1 MFIDKDSLVVNGI
14 SIGKYLVQA
23 EYQYPKLWGD
33 DTGINLAGTF
43 TGTLLGIFPKI
54 IVQFR
59 KLAKDELE
67 TIAPILD
74 SQSQSVTYY
83 DPVKKQN
90 TTIQT
95 YTGDWSIVN
104 KSIVGHNGIKNEG
117 FSISFISTKRRS

>member
-14 SIGKYLVQA
+14 SIGKYIVQA
-23 EYQYPKLWGD
+23 EYQYPKLWGE
-33 DTGINLAGTF
+33 DTGRNLAGSF

-59 KLAKDELE
+59 KLTREELE
-67 TIAPILD
+67 SIAPILD
-74 SQSQSVTYY
+74 SQSQTVTYY

-90 TTIQT
+90 ITIKT

-104 KSIVGHNGIKNEG
+104 KSIVGHDGIKNEG
-117 FSISFISTKRRS
+117 FSISFIAMQKRG

>member
-1 MFIDKDSLVVNGI
+1 MFIDKDSLIINGI

-23 EYQYPKLWGD
+23 EYQYPKLWGE
-33 DTGINLAGTF
+33 DTGRNLAGSF

-59 KLAKDELE
+59 KLTKEELE
-67 TIAPILD
+67 SIAPILD
-74 SQSQSVTYY
+74 SQSQNVTYY

-90 TTIQT
+90 ITIQT

-104 KSIVGHNGIKNEG
+104 KSIVGHDGIKNEG
-117 FSISFISTKRRS
+117 FSISIISTKRRN

>member
-14 SIGKYLVQA
+14 SIGKYIVQA
-23 EYQYPKLWGD
+23 EYQYPKLWGE
-33 DTGINLAGTF
+33 DTGRNLAGTF

-59 KLAKDELE
+59 KLKKEELE
-67 TIAPILD
+67 SIAPILD
-74 SQSQSVTYY
+74 SQSQNVTYY

-90 TTIQT
+90 ITIKT
-95 YTGDWSIVN
+95 YTGDWSIIN

-117 FSISFISTKRRS
+117 FSISFIAMQKRG

>member
-1 MFIDKDSLVVNGI
+1 MFIDKDSLVINGI
-14 SIGKYLVQA
+14 SIGKYLVQV
-23 EYQYPKLWGD
+23 EYQYPKLWGE
-33 DTGINLAGTF
+33 DTGRNLAGTF

-59 KLAKDELE
+59 KLSKDELE

-95 YTGDWSIVN
+95 YTGDWSTVN

-117 FSISFISTKRRS
+117 FSISFISTKRRN

>member
-14 SIGKYLVQA
+14 SIGKYIVQA
-23 EYQYPKLWGD
+23 EYQYPKLWGN
-33 DTGINLAGTF
+33 DTGRSLSGSF
-43 TGTLLGIFPKI
+43 TGSLLGIFVKI

-59 KLAKDELE
+59 KLSKDELE
-67 TIAPILD
+67 IIAPILD
-74 SQSQSVTYY
+74 SQSQNVTYY

-90 TTIQT
+90 ITIKT

-117 FSISFISTKRRS
+117 FSISFISTKRRN

>member
-14 SIGKYLVQA
+14 SIGKYIVQA
-23 EYQYPKLWGD
+23 EYQYPKLWGE
-33 DTGINLAGTF
+33 DTGRNLAGSF

-59 KLAKDELE
+59 KLTKEELE
-67 TIAPILD
+67 SIAPILD
-74 SQSQSVTYY
+74 SQSQNVTYY

-90 TTIQT
+90 ITIQT

-104 KSIVGHNGIKNEG
+104 KSIVGHDGIKNEG
-117 FSISFISTKRRS
+117 FSISFIAMQKRG